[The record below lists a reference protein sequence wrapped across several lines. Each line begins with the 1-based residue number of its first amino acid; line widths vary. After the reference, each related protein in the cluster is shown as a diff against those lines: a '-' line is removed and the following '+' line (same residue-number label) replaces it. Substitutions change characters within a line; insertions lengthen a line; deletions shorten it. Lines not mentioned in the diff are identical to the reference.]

1 METEENSDYNKGIA
15 PIVKILYNLRTIE
28 HSQESIGN
36 KYKQAK
42 PLLEKVTDK
51 LMATKNFLAY
61 RPMWEELHDRMVYYY
76 NYCNEENFD
85 KPIPFFSVSLHN
97 EAVPLWLKVKKVG
110 KLSNVLVHFDTHD
123 DMGLPE
129 KSECLLKE
137 DGSLD
142 EQGMMNG
149 SCGQIY
155 WPVTCLLMSKGVDT
169 IVWGMPKWVYD
180 DDNHFKQTLVC
191 DKKDEFRYIRSSKE
205 NKDNFLLEPDVEIV
219 KPKNMKDSSKYKLYH
234 PHTFCRLKLYNA
246 SGWKKLEKII
256 SKVPDKK
263 FVLDIDLD
271 FFVTNGDKV
280 SMKEYKENFDDI
292 ESTGRVHYVPGMT
305 TPRETYNDQDSID
318 CNKDLLNELKLV
330 KKRVEVFLEGLAIL
344 KSKGIKPCC
353 IDISDSAPSF
363 FSGDT
368 SRAVF
373 TNQYTPKYFVPV
385 LHMWLKKGFK
395 KLYRI
400 DC

>member
-1 METEENSDYNKGIA
+1 METEESSDYNKGIA

-28 HSQESIGN
+28 HSQESMGS

-51 LMATKNFLAY
+51 LMDTKNFLAY

-76 NYCNEENFD
+76 NYCNEKNLD
-85 KPIPFFSVSLHN
+85 KTVPFFCVTLHN
-97 EAVPLWLKVKKVG
+97 EAVPLWLELKSMD
-110 KLSNVLVHFDTHD
+110 KLCNTIVHFDTHD

-129 KSECLLKE
+129 TSKYLLKKN
-137 DGSLD
+137 GSLD
-142 EQGMMNG
+142 EEGMRQGA
-149 SCGQIY
+149 CGQIY
-155 WPVTCLLMSKGVDT
+155 WPISCLLMSKGIDNV
-169 IVWGMPKWVYD
+169 VWALPKWVYD
-180 DDNHFKQTLVC
+180 DDNHFEQALVC
-191 DKKDEFRYIRSSKE
+191 DKKDEFRYLRSSEE

-219 KPKNMKDSSKYKLYH
+219 KPKNMKDPSKYKMFH
-234 PHTFCRLKLYNA
+234 PHMFYRLKIDNA
-246 SGWKKLEKII
+246 AGWKKLEKVL
-256 SKVPDKK
+256 KKAEDKK

-280 SMKEYKENFDDI
+280 TIKEYKENFDDI
-292 ESTGRVHYVPGMT
+292 ESTGRVHDTPGIT
-305 TPRETYNDQDSID
+305 TPRETYGDQDGID
-318 CNKDLLNELKLV
+318 CNNDLLKELKLV
-330 KKRVEVFLEGLAIL
+330 KKRVEIFLEGLSML

-368 SRAVF
+368 SRAVL

-395 KLYRI
+395 KLYGI